1 MITPI
6 TPLSLPPGG
15 PSLLRPEHHL
25 LPSTSLPPLTWPE
38 TGVQAICWEVIP
50 ENTGEGVGLRG
61 THRQLV
67 EHASGGG
74 AVIQP
79 GYLLSLAEGCGAAGC
94 PSAALSLALDS
105 AARTK
110 PSGAGGEHPFCR
122 GECYRGVG
130 ACSVNRTENPRG
142 APLVYPWP
150 H

>member
-15 PSLLRPEHHL
+15 PSLLRPSEHHL

-74 AVIQP
+74 QLSNQGTFSHWLRAAGRRGVPLQPSHLPWIQQP
-79 GYLLSLAEGCGAAGC
+79 GQSPQALAASILSVEA
-94 PSAALSLALDS
+94 SA
-105 AARTK
+105 T
-110 PSGAGGEHPFCR
+110 
-122 GECYRGVG
+122 GVW
-130 ACSVNRTENPRG
+130 
-142 APLVYPWP
+142 APAV
-150 H
+150 